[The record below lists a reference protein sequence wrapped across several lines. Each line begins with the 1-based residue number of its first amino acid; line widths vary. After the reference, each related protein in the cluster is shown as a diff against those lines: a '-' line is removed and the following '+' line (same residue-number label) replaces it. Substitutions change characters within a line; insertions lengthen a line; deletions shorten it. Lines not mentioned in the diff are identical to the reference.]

1 VSALKNPMHV
11 GHPLLILAL
20 DLGKW

>member
-1 VSALKNPMHV
+1 MHV

-20 DLGKW
+20 DSGKW